1 MMNSTDCM
9 RLFLRE
15 DLDLPK
21 NKYRPVAN
29 NLIYYFELNKE
40 IDFADYLSFSEN
52 YVDVYPVVKEIIQ
65 YVNQSKFTEDDMKSV
80 LSIVKKS
87 IMEEK
92 IKEIKEEIKNEL
104 DVNRRKRLFEKII
117 EIKRGCVENNEE

>member
-40 IDFADYLSFSEN
+40 IDFSDYLAFSEN